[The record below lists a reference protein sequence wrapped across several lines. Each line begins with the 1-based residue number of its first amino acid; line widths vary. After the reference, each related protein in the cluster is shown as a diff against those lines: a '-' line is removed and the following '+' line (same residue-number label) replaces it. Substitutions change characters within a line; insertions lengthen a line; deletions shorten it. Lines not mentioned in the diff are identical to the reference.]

1 MKTGIL
7 GGTFDPI
14 HFGHLR
20 IAEEARERLELDRVL
35 FLVAN
40 VPPHKTDLGT
50 SPFATRLALV
60 EAAVAD
66 HAPFAACA
74 IEADHPG
81 PNYSVDTLAR
91 LRRDYPDDSFY
102 FIIGG
107 DSFRD
112 LPSWKN
118 YLELFSL
125 AHLVVVGRP
134 GIDID
139 KPERAL
145 PVAAQKQF
153 CYSGSPEK
161 WRHKSGNW
169 LYFLRET
176 GLDISSTRLR
186 ALVAE
191 QRSIR
196 YLVPEPVRELIARQ
210 GLYRMQKG

>member
-20 IAEEARERLELDRVL
+20 IAEEARERLQLDRVL

-40 VPPHKTDLGT
+40 VPPHKTGRPT
-50 SPFATRLALV
+50 SPFASRLALV

-66 HAPFAACA
+66 HPGFEACA
-74 IEADHPG
+74 MEADHPG

-91 LRRDYPDDSFY
+91 LRRTYPDDSFY
-102 FIIGG
+102 FIIGA

-112 LPSWKN
+112 LPEWKN
-118 YLELFSL
+118 YQEIFSL
-125 AHLVVVGRP
+125 TNLVVVGRP
-134 GIDID
+134 GLEAMD
-139 KPERAL
+139 PASGL

-161 WRHKSGNW
+161 WRHTSGNW
-169 LYFLRET
+169 LFFIEDT

-186 ALVAE
+186 AMVAE
-191 QRSIR
+191 RRSIR
-196 YLVPEPVRELIARQ
+196 YLVPEPVRQLIERD
-210 GLYRMQKG
+210 GLYRIQKG

>member
-20 IAEEARERLELDRVL
+20 IAEEAREHLELDRVL

-40 VPPHKTDLGT
+40 VPPHKTGQVA

-66 HAPFAACA
+66 HAGFEACA
-74 IEADHPG
+74 FEADHPG

-91 LRRDYPDDSFY
+91 LRRAHPDDSFY
-102 FIIGG
+102 FIIGS

-118 YLELFSL
+118 YQELFSL
-125 AHLVVVGRP
+125 THLVVVGRP
-134 GIDID
+134 GLDIRRPD
-139 KPERAL
+139 QGL

-169 LYFLRET
+169 LYFLHGT

-186 ALVAE
+186 ALTAE

-196 YLVPEPVRELIARQ
+196 YLVPEPVRKLIEQR
-210 GLYRMQKG
+210 GLYRIQKG